1 MAPNYPVCQ
10 LVSLFVP
17 NISLHLIFFVSHFS
31 QQFLCE
37 NEGRWSRNDRG
48 CTSCGKEVSRRE
60 GGKCSAYIRIICC
73 YIYIY
78 IYIYMFNC
86 LIFVKL
92 DIYVNTKNSN
102 LYWFLFSYY
111 KNVHYLFQI

>member
-1 MAPNYPVCQ
+1 M
-10 LVSLFVP
+10 
-17 NISLHLIFFVSHFS
+17 
-31 QQFLCE
+31 
-37 NEGRWSRNDRG
+37 
-48 CTSCGKEVSRRE
+48 
-60 GGKCSAYIRIICC
+60 YIIYMI

-92 DIYVNTKNSN
+92 DIYVNTKNAN